1 MVDTPAAAS
10 PLALHLAEKYPGAEW
25 SSDLAQS
32 LAQGRGRATVRR
44 FGDAAQELHAL
55 LSTAAVFDLAHRSL
69 LSIRGGDQQRW
80 LNGMIT
86 NTIKDLPVGHSNY
99 SYVLNAQGRI
109 LGDLTA
115 CRFPDHILLVT
126 DETQVAGLAEHFD
139 HFIIMDDVE
148 LEKVQGR
155 AAIGLAGPEAALLL
169 ERAGLPLPEGPL
181 TFMDAPD
188 LGSQPVLILQEYGP
202 VVPRFTLWMAEADAP
217 AFWDRLAVAGMM
229 PAGAEALEML
239 RLLEGVPHYGVD
251 FSEKYLPQEVDG
263 SRPLH
268 FNKGCYLGQEIVE
281 RIRSR
286 ATVHR
291 QLRVVQLTG
300 TLPALPAAVQAGEAE
315 AAQAIG
321 EITSAAALPLPGSPR
336 LLGLAM
342 LRNEAIER
350 QQTLTY
356 EGGTLR
362 ALDAAALTALRTEIL
377 SSAARQLSPAPQHPA

>member
-1 MVDTPAAAS
+1 MVDTPAATS

-32 LAQGRGRATVRR
+32 RGPATVRR

-86 NTIKDLPVGHSNY
+86 NTIKDLPAGHSNY

-115 CRFPDHILLVT
+115 YRFPDHILLAT
-126 DETQVAGLAEHFD
+126 DVSQAAGLAEHFD

-155 AAIGLAGPEAALLL
+155 IAIGVAGPEAPLLL
-169 ERAGLPLPEGPL
+169 ERAGLPLPEGPE
-181 TFMDAPD
+181 TFVDAPD
-188 LGSQPVLILQEYGP
+188 LGSQPILIVQEYSP
-202 VVPRFTLWMAEADAP
+202 VVPRFTLWMAGTDAP
-217 AFWDRLAVAGMM
+217 AFWDRLAVAGIM
-229 PAGAEALEML
+229 PTGAEALNML
-239 RLLEGVPHYGVD
+239 RLLEGVPQYGVD
-251 FSEKYLPQEVDG
+251 FSEKHLPQEVDG

-291 QLRVVQLTG
+291 QLRVVELTG
-300 TLPALPAAVQAGEAE
+300 TLPALPASVQTGATET
-315 AAQAIG
+315 AQAIG
-321 EITSAAALPLPGSPR
+321 EITSAAALPLPGGER
-336 LLGLAM
+336 LLGMAM
-342 LRNEAIER
+342 LRNEAVER
-350 QQTLTY
+350 AQPLQY
-356 EGGTLR
+356 EGGTLH
-362 ALDAAALTALRTEIL
+362 ALDATALHALRTEIL
-377 SSAARQLSPAPQHPA
+377 SSAAQQLSPAAQHPAQ

>member
-1 MVDTPAAAS
+1 MVDTPAAIS

-25 SSDLAQS
+25 SSDQ
-32 LAQGRGRATVRR
+32 AQGSGRAIVRR

-86 NTIKDLPVGHSNY
+86 NTIKDLPAGHSNY

-181 TFMDAPD
+181 TFVDAPD

-229 PAGAEALEML
+229 PAGADALEML
-239 RLLEGVPHYGVD
+239 RLLEGVPQYGVD

-291 QLRVVQLTG
+291 QLRVVELTG
-300 TLPALPAAVQAGEAE
+300 TLPALPAPVEVGE
-315 AAQAIG
+315 AQAIG
-321 EITSAAALPLPGSPR
+321 EITSAAALPGGPR

-342 LRNEAIER
+342 LRNEAMER

-377 SSAARQLSPAPQHPA
+377 SSAAQQLSPAAQHPAK